1 MISTF
6 SKMHNS
12 LFTKIILTITAL
24 SFMSLFGVSGY
35 INTANSNK
43 PVIKV
48 DDLEISQSEFNY
60 LLQKEL
66 SKLKDTDTLDQEQ
79 AEARKAEISA
89 ELAKI
94 KLDDLLLEN
103 TMKKYNV
110 DVTDGLVSQIIQISP
125 QFLNNGKFDRE
136 MYKWYLNRNN
146 MSEQDLVAE
155 IKRNIGRKI
164 LVETQVAGFNVPQVL
179 QTQMQK
185 VLGQRR
191 TFKYIKLIANNAK
204 IDRQPSKEE
213 LDQYYEDFNEEFRVP
228 EKRDITVL
236 SLPLETIE
244 KSIDVSDDEI
254 NTYYKEHIEEY
265 EQPEKRHVLQMA
277 FENEDDAKKAKAEL
291 AGKDFMTVAKEN
303 GQSEEDTDF
312 GAVAKSDLSDEL
324 ADVVFSLAKGQVSQP
339 EKINGSWQI
348 LKVTEIEPANI
359 MPREQADAQIKKTI
373 QEERAYDGSYELMT
387 KLEDQLGAG
396 ATLQEIADSFGIVL
410 ARVENLTED
419 GSFNGSV
426 IGKKLAEDESYDA
439 AKADIA
445 ELKADI
451 AELVKNKDVIDAAFS
466 YNAGEV
472 SQTIEGDD
480 GLIVVEINKIHES
493 HIQPENDVIDKI
505 TALWKDSEK
514 VSVTQELADNIN
526 HDLESG
532 DALNEV
538 AARYNLPVM
547 KTMPITR
554 GETFADLNFD
564 EMKTLFSTDK
574 NEVKVLQKGDD
585 YLIAETSAVYDDSAA
600 LGKEEKDFLKQALQI
615 EISQELSDALL
626 HGYAKDYKVEVN
638 YGRMGIN
645 D

>member
-35 INTANSNK
+35 INSANSNK

-48 DDLEISQSEFNY
+48 DNLEISQSEFNY
-60 LLQKEL
+60 MLQKEL
-66 SKLKDTDTLDQEQ
+66 SKLKDMDSANPEE

-103 TMKKYNV
+103 TMKKFKV
-110 DVTDGLVSQIIQISP
+110 DVTDSLVSQIIQISP
-125 QFLNNGKFDRE
+125 QFLNNGQFDRE
-136 MYKWYLNRNN
+136 MYKWYMNKNN
-146 MSEQDLVAE
+146 LTEKDLVAE

-164 LVETQVAGFNVPQVL
+164 LVETQVEGFKVPEVL
-179 QTQMQK
+179 QSQMQK

-191 TFKYIKLIANNAK
+191 TFKYIKLAAADAK
-204 IDRQPSKEE
+204 IDRKPSQEE

-228 EKRDITVL
+228 EKRDVKVL

-244 KSIDVSDDEI
+244 KSINVSDDEI

-277 FENEDDAKKAKAEL
+277 FENEEDAKKAKAEL

-348 LKVTEIEPANI
+348 LKVTDIIPASST
-359 MPREQADAQIKKTI
+359 PRAQANAQIKKTI

-387 KLEDQLGAG
+387 SIEDKLGAG
-396 ATLQEIADSFGIVL
+396 ATLQEIADSFGIAL

-419 GSFNGSV
+419 GSFDGAL
-426 IGKKLAEDESYDA
+426 IGKKLTEDGSSDA
-439 AKADIA
+439 VNV
-445 ELKADI
+445 DI

-480 GLIVVEINKIHES
+480 GLIVVEVEKVHES
-493 HIQPENDVIDKI
+493 HIQPENEVTAKI
-505 TALWKDSEK
+505 TKLWQESEK
-514 VSVTQELADNIN
+514 VSITQELVDNIN
-526 HDLESG
+526 HDLEAG
-532 DALNEV
+532 DTLSEV
-538 AARYNLPVM
+538 AGRYNLPVM

-554 GETFADLNFD
+554 GETFADLNFND
-564 EMKTLFSTDK
+564 MKTLFSANK
-574 NEVKVLQKGDD
+574 EEAKVLQHGDD
-585 YLIAETSAVYDDSAA
+585 YLIAETNEVYDDSSA
-600 LGKEEKDFLKQALQI
+600 LSQEDKNFLKQALQA
-615 EISQELSDALL
+615 EMAQEMADALL

>member
-110 DVTDGLVSQIIQISP
+110 DVTYGLVSQIIQISP

-228 EKRDITVL
+228 EKRDITIL

-277 FENEDDAKKAKAEL
+277 FENEDDAKKAKDEL

-339 EKINGSWQI
+339 AKINGSWQI

-396 ATLQEIADSFGIVL
+396 ATLQEIANSFDIALTKVKNL
-410 ARVENLTED
+410 AEDGSFYSALTYSALKEAKNLTED
-419 GSFNGSV
+419 GSS
-426 IGKKLAEDESYDA
+426 DA
-439 AKADIA
+439 VN
-445 ELKADI
+445 ADI

-564 EMKTLFSTDK
+564 EMKTLFSADK

>member
-35 INTANSNK
+35 INSANSNK

-48 DDLEISQSEFNY
+48 DNLEISQSEFNY
-60 LLQKEL
+60 MLQKEL
-66 SKLKDTDTLDQEQ
+66 SKLKDMDSANPEE

-103 TMKKYNV
+103 TMKKFKV
-110 DVTDGLVSQIIQISP
+110 DVTDSLVSQIIQISP
-125 QFLNNGKFDRE
+125 QFLNNGQFDRE
-136 MYKWYLNRNN
+136 MYKWYMNKNN
-146 MSEQDLVAE
+146 LTEKDLVAE

-164 LVETQVAGFNVPQVL
+164 LVETQVEGFKVPEVL
-179 QTQMQK
+179 QSQMQK

-191 TFKYIKLIANNAK
+191 TFKYIKLAAADAK
-204 IDRQPSKEE
+204 IDRKPSQEE
-213 LDQYYEDFNEEFRVP
+213 LDQYYEDFTEDFRVP
-228 EKRDITVL
+228 EKRDVKIL

-244 KSIDVSDDEI
+244 KSINVSDDEI

-277 FENEDDAKKAKAEL
+277 FENEEDAKKAKAEL

-312 GAVAKSDLSDEL
+312 GDVAKSDLSDEL
-324 ADVVFSLAKGQVSQP
+324 ADVVFSLAKGQISKP
-339 EKINGSWQI
+339 ENINGGWQI
-348 LKVTEIEPANI
+348 LKVTDIIPASST
-359 MPREQADAQIKKTI
+359 PRAQANAQIKKTI

-387 KLEDQLGAG
+387 SIEDKLGAG
-396 ATLQEIADSFGIVL
+396 ATLQEIADSFGIAL

-419 GSFNGSV
+419 GSFDGAL
-426 IGKKLAEDESYDA
+426 IGKKLTEDGSSDA
-439 AKADIA
+439 VNV
-445 ELKADI
+445 DI

-480 GLIVVEINKIHES
+480 GLIVVEVEKVHES
-493 HIQPENDVIDKI
+493 HIQPENEVTAKI
-505 TALWKDSEK
+505 TKLWQESEK
-514 VSVTQELADNIN
+514 VSITQELVDNIN
-526 HDLESG
+526 HDLEAG
-532 DALNEV
+532 DSLSEV
-538 AARYNLPVM
+538 AGRYNLPVM

-554 GETFADLNFD
+554 GETFADLNFND
-564 EMKTLFSTDK
+564 MKTLFSAGK
-574 NEVKVLQKGDD
+574 EEAKVLQHGDD
-585 YLIAETSAVYDDSAA
+585 YLIAETNEVYDDSSA
-600 LGKEEKDFLKQALQI
+600 LSQEDKNFLKQALQA
-615 EISQELSDALL
+615 EMAQEMADALL

>member
-35 INTANSNK
+35 INSANSNK

-48 DDLEISQSEFNY
+48 DNLEISQSEFNY
-60 LLQKEL
+60 MLQKEL
-66 SKLKDTDTLDQEQ
+66 SKLKDMDSANPEE

-94 KLDDLLLEN
+94 KLEDLLLEN
-103 TMKKYNV
+103 TMKKFKV
-110 DVTDGLVSQIIQISP
+110 DVTDSLVSQIIQISP

-136 MYKWYLNRNN
+136 MYKWYMNKNN
-146 MSEQDLVAE
+146 LTEKDLVAE

-164 LVETQVAGFNVPQVL
+164 LVETQVEGFKVPEVL
-179 QTQMQK
+179 QSQMQK

-191 TFKYIKLIANNAK
+191 TFKYIKLAAADAK
-204 IDRQPSKEE
+204 IDRKPSQEE

-228 EKRDITVL
+228 EKRDVKVL

-244 KSIDVSDDEI
+244 KSINVSDDEI
-254 NTYYKEHIEEY
+254 NAYYKEHIEEY
-265 EQPEKRHVLQMA
+265 EQPEKRHVLQLA
-277 FENEDDAKKAKAEL
+277 FEDEESAKKAEAEL
-291 AGKDFMTVAKEN
+291 AAKDFMAVAAEN
-303 GQSEEDTDF
+303 GQSAEDTDF
-312 GAVAKSDLSDEL
+312 GDVAKSDLSDEL
-324 ADVVFSLAKGQVSQP
+324 ADVVFSLAKGQISKP
-339 EKINGSWQI
+339 ENINGGWQI
-348 LKVTEIEPANI
+348 LKVTDIIPASST
-359 MPREQADAQIKKTI
+359 PRAQANAQIKKTI

-387 KLEDQLGAG
+387 KLEDKLGAG
-396 ATLQEIADSFGIVL
+396 ATLQEIADSFDIAL

-419 GSFNGSV
+419 GSFDGAL
-426 IGKKLAEDESYDA
+426 IGKKLTEDGSSDA
-439 AKADIA
+439 VNV
-445 ELKADI
+445 DI

-480 GLIVVEINKIHES
+480 GLIVVEVEKVHES
-493 HIQPENDVIDKI
+493 HIQPENEVTAKI
-505 TALWKDSEK
+505 TKLWQESEK
-514 VSVTQELADNIN
+514 VSITQELVDNIN
-526 HDLESG
+526 HDLEAG
-532 DALNEV
+532 DTLSEV
-538 AARYNLPVM
+538 AGRYNLPVM

-554 GETFADLNFD
+554 GETFADLNFND
-564 EMKTLFSTDK
+564 MKTLFSAGK
-574 NEVKVLQKGDD
+574 EEAKVLQHGDD
-585 YLIAETSAVYDDSAA
+585 YLIAETNEVYDDSSA
-600 LGKEEKDFLKQALQI
+600 LSQEDKNFLKQALQA
-615 EISQELSDALL
+615 EMAQEMADALL

>member
-35 INTANSNK
+35 INSANSNK

-48 DDLEISQSEFNY
+48 DNLEISQSEFNY
-60 LLQKEL
+60 MLQKEL
-66 SKLKDTDTLDQEQ
+66 SKLKDMDSANPEE

-103 TMKKYNV
+103 TMKKFKV
-110 DVTDGLVSQIIQISP
+110 DVTDSLVSQIIQISP

-136 MYKWYLNRNN
+136 MYKWYMNKNN
-146 MSEQDLVAE
+146 LTEKDLVAE

-164 LVETQVAGFNVPQVL
+164 LVETQVEGFKVPEVL
-179 QTQMQK
+179 QSQMQK

-191 TFKYIKLIANNAK
+191 TFKYIKLAAADAK
-204 IDRQPSKEE
+204 IDRKPSQEE

-228 EKRDITVL
+228 EKRDITIL

-277 FENEDDAKKAKAEL
+277 FENEESAKKAEAEL
-291 AGKDFMTVAKEN
+291 AAKDFMAVAAEN
-303 GQSEEDTDF
+303 GQSAEDTDF
-312 GAVAKSDLSDEL
+312 GDVAKSDLSDEL
-324 ADVVFSLAKGQVSQP
+324 ADVVFSLAKGQISKP
-339 EKINGSWQI
+339 ENINGGWQI
-348 LKVTEIEPANI
+348 LKVTDIIPASST
-359 MPREQADAQIKKTI
+359 PRAQANAQIKKTI

-387 KLEDQLGAG
+387 SIEDKFGAG
-396 ATLQEIADSFGIVL
+396 VSLADIAKEYNIELVDVKNL
-410 ARVENLTED
+410 AED
-419 GSFNGSV
+419 GSSDN
-426 IGKKLAEDESYDA
+426 KDKQLAEV
-439 AKADIA
+439 
-445 ELKADI
+445 L
-451 AELVKNKDVIDAAFS
+451 KNKDVIDAAFS

-480 GLIVVEINKIHES
+480 GLIVVEVEKVHES
-493 HIQPENDVIDKI
+493 HIQPENEVTAKI
-505 TALWKDSEK
+505 TKLWQESEK
-514 VSVTQELADNIN
+514 VSITQELVDNIN
-526 HDLESG
+526 HDLEAG
-532 DALNEV
+532 DTLSEV
-538 AARYNLPVM
+538 AGRYNLPVM

-554 GETFADLNFD
+554 GETFADLNFND
-564 EMKTLFSTDK
+564 MKTLFSAGK
-574 NEVKVLQKGDD
+574 EEAKVLQHGDD
-585 YLIAETSAVYDDSAA
+585 YLIAETNEVYDDSSA
-600 LGKEEKDFLKQALQI
+600 LSQEDKNFLKQALQA
-615 EISQELSDALL
+615 EMAQEMADALL

>member
-35 INTANSNK
+35 INSANSNK

-60 LLQKEL
+60 MLQKEL
-66 SKLKDTDTLDQEQ
+66 SKLKDMDSANPEE

-103 TMKKYNV
+103 TMKKFKV
-110 DVTDGLVSQIIQISP
+110 DVTDSLVSQIIQISP
-125 QFLNNGKFDRE
+125 QFLNNGQFDRE
-136 MYKWYLNRNN
+136 MYKWYMNKNN
-146 MSEQDLVAE
+146 LTEKDLVAE

-164 LVETQVAGFNVPQVL
+164 LVETQVEGFKVPEVL
-179 QTQMQK
+179 QSQMQK

-191 TFKYIKLIANNAK
+191 TFKYIKLAAADAK
-204 IDRQPSKEE
+204 IDRKPSQEE

-244 KSIDVSDDEI
+244 KSINVSDDEI
-254 NTYYKEHIEEY
+254 NAYYKEHIEEY
-265 EQPEKRHVLQMA
+265 EQPEKRHVLQLA
-277 FENEDDAKKAKAEL
+277 FENEESAKKAETEL
-291 AGKDFMTVAKEN
+291 AAKDFMAVAAEN
-303 GQSEEDTDF
+303 GQSAEDTDF
-312 GAVAKSDLSDEL
+312 GDVAKSDLSDEL
-324 ADVVFSLAKGQVSQP
+324 ADVVFSLAKGQTSKP
-339 EKINGSWQI
+339 ENINGGWQI
-348 LKVTEIEPANI
+348 LKVTDIIPASST
-359 MPREQADAQIKKTI
+359 PRAQANAQIKKTI

-387 KLEDQLGAG
+387 KLEDKLGAG
-396 ATLQEIADSFGIVL
+396 ATLQEIADSFGIAL

-419 GSFNGSV
+419 GSFDGAV
-426 IGKKLAEDESYDA
+426 IGKKLAADESYDA
-439 AKADIA
+439 AKV
-445 ELKADI
+445 DI

-480 GLIVVEINKIHES
+480 GLIVVEVEKIHES
-493 HIQPENDVIDKI
+493 HIQPENEVTAKI
-505 TALWKDSEK
+505 TKLWQESEK
-514 VSVTQELADNIN
+514 VSITQELVDNIN
-526 HDLESG
+526 HDLEAG
-532 DALNEV
+532 DTLSEV
-538 AARYNLPVM
+538 AGRYNLPVM

-554 GETFADLNFD
+554 GETFADLNFND
-564 EMKTLFSTDK
+564 MKTLFSANK
-574 NEVKVLQKGDD
+574 EEAKVLQHGDD
-585 YLIAETSAVYDDSAA
+585 YLIAETNEVYDDSSA
-600 LGKEEKDFLKQALQI
+600 LSQEDKNFLKQALQA
-615 EISQELSDALL
+615 EMAQEMADALL

>member
-79 AEARKAEISA
+79 TEARKAEISA

-228 EKRDITVL
+228 EKRDITIL

-303 GQSEEDTDF
+303 GQSEKDTDF

-387 KLEDQLGAG
+387 KLEDKLGAG
-396 ATLQEIADSFGIVL
+396 ATLQEIAGSFDIALTKVKDLTEDGSFDSALIYSAL
-410 ARVENLTED
+410 KEAENLTED
-419 GSFNGSV
+419 GSS
-426 IGKKLAEDESYDA
+426 DA
-439 AKADIA
+439 VN
-445 ELKADI
+445 ADI

>member
-35 INTANSNK
+35 INSANSNK

-48 DDLEISQSEFNY
+48 DNLEISQSEFNY
-60 LLQKEL
+60 MLQKEL
-66 SKLKDTDTLDQEQ
+66 SKLKDMDSANPEE

-103 TMKKYNV
+103 TMKKFKV
-110 DVTDGLVSQIIQISP
+110 DVTDSLVSQIIQISP
-125 QFLNNGKFDRE
+125 QFLNNGQFDRE
-136 MYKWYLNRNN
+136 MYKWYMNKNN
-146 MSEQDLVAE
+146 LTEKDLVAE

-164 LVETQVAGFNVPQVL
+164 LVETQVEGFKVPEVL
-179 QTQMQK
+179 QSQMQK

-191 TFKYIKLIANNAK
+191 TFKYIKLAAADAK
-204 IDRQPSKEE
+204 IDRKPSQEE
-213 LDQYYEDFNEEFRVP
+213 LDQYYEDFTEDFRVP
-228 EKRDITVL
+228 EKRDVKIL

-244 KSIDVSDDEI
+244 KSINVSDDEI

-277 FENEDDAKKAKAEL
+277 FENEEDAKKAKAEL

-312 GAVAKSDLSDEL
+312 GDVAKSDLSDEL
-324 ADVVFSLAKGQVSQP
+324 ADVVFSLAKGQISKP
-339 EKINGSWQI
+339 ENINGGWQI
-348 LKVTEIEPANI
+348 LKVTDIIPASST
-359 MPREQADAQIKKTI
+359 PRAQANAQIKKTI

-387 KLEDQLGAG
+387 SIEDKLGAG
-396 ATLQEIADSFGIVL
+396 ATLQEIADSFDIALTKVKDLTEDGSFYSAL
-410 ARVENLTED
+410 TYSALKEAKNLTED
-419 GSFNGSV
+419 GSS
-426 IGKKLAEDESYDA
+426 DA
-439 AKADIA
+439 VNVDIA
-445 ELKADI
+445 EL
-451 AELVKNKDVIDAAFS
+451 LKNKDVIDAAFS

-480 GLIVVEINKIHES
+480 GLIVVEVEKVHES
-493 HIQPENDVIDKI
+493 HIQPENEVTAKI
-505 TALWKDSEK
+505 TKLWQESEK
-514 VSVTQELADNIN
+514 VSITQELVDNIN
-526 HDLESG
+526 HDLEAG
-532 DALNEV
+532 DTLSEV
-538 AARYNLPVM
+538 AGRYNLPVM

-554 GETFADLNFD
+554 GETFADLNFND
-564 EMKTLFSTDK
+564 MKTLFSAGK
-574 NEVKVLQKGDD
+574 EEAKVLQHGDD
-585 YLIAETSAVYDDSAA
+585 YLIAETNEVYDDSSA
-600 LGKEEKDFLKQALQI
+600 LSQEDKNFLKQALQA
-615 EISQELSDALL
+615 EMAQEMADALL

>member
-60 LLQKEL
+60 MLQKEL
-66 SKLKDTDTLDQEQ
+66 TKLKDMDSANPEE
-79 AEARKAEISA
+79 AEARKAEISS

-103 TMKKYNV
+103 TMKKFKV
-110 DVTDGLVSQIIQISP
+110 DVTDSLVSQIIQISP
-125 QFLNNGKFDRE
+125 QFLNNGQFDRE
-136 MYKWYLNRNN
+136 MYKWYMNKNGLT
-146 MSEQDLVAE
+146 EKDLVAE

-164 LVETQVAGFNVPQVL
+164 LIETQVEGFKVPEVL
-179 QTQMQK
+179 QSQMQK

-191 TFKYIKLIANNAK
+191 TFKYIKLAAAEAK
-204 IDRQPSKEE
+204 IDRKPSKEE
-213 LDQYYEDFNEEFRVP
+213 LDQYYEDFTEDFRVP
-228 EKRDITVL
+228 EKRDVKVL

-244 KSIDVSDDEI
+244 KSINVSDDEI

-265 EQPEKRHVLQMA
+265 EQPEKRHVLQLV
-277 FENEDDAKKAKAEL
+277 FEDEESAKKAEAEL
-291 AGKDFMTVAKEN
+291 AAKDFMAVAAEN
-303 GQSEEDTDF
+303 GQSAEDTDF

-324 ADVVFSLAKGQVSQP
+324 ADVVFSLAKGQTSKP
-339 EKINGSWQI
+339 ENINGSWQI
-348 LKVTEIEPANI
+348 LQVTDIIPASAT
-359 MPREQADAQIKKTI
+359 PREQANAQIKKTI

-387 KLEDQLGAG
+387 SIEDKLGAG
-396 ATLQEIADSFGIVL
+396 VSLADIAKEYNVEL
-410 ARVENLTED
+410 AAVKNLAED
-419 GSFNGSV
+419 GSSDNTD
-426 IGKKLAEDESYDA
+426 KQLAEV
-439 AKADIA
+439 
-445 ELKADI
+445 L
-451 AELVKNKDVIDAAFS
+451 KNKDVIDAAFS

-480 GLIVVEINKIHES
+480 GLILVEVEKIHES
-493 HIQPENDVIDKI
+493 HIQPENDVIAKI
-505 TALWKDSEK
+505 TKLWQESEK
-514 VSVTQELADNIN
+514 VSITQELVDNIN
-526 HDLESG
+526 HDLEAG
-532 DALNEV
+532 DSLSEV
-538 AARYNLPVM
+538 ATRYNLPVM

-554 GETFADLNFD
+554 GETFADLNFND
-564 EMKTLFSTDK
+564 MKTLFSADK
-574 NEVKVLQKGDD
+574 EEAKVLQHGDD
-585 YLIAETSAVYDDSAA
+585 YLIAETNEVYDDSSA
-600 LGKEEKDFLKQALQI
+600 LSKEDKDFLKQALQA
-615 EISQELSDALL
+615 EMAQEMADALL

>member
-228 EKRDITVL
+228 EKRDITIL

-277 FENEDDAKKAKAEL
+277 FENEEDAKKAKAEL

-339 EKINGSWQI
+339 AKINGSWQI

-396 ATLQEIADSFGIVL
+396 ATLQEIANSFDIALTKVKNL
-410 ARVENLTED
+410 AEDGSFDTALTYSALKEAKNLTED
-419 GSFNGSV
+419 GSS
-426 IGKKLAEDESYDA
+426 DA
-439 AKADIA
+439 VN
-445 ELKADI
+445 ADI

>member
-35 INTANSNK
+35 INSANSNK

-48 DDLEISQSEFNY
+48 DNLEISQSEFNY
-60 LLQKEL
+60 MLQKEL
-66 SKLKDTDTLDQEQ
+66 SKLKDMDSANPEE

-103 TMKKYNV
+103 TMKKFKV
-110 DVTDGLVSQIIQISP
+110 DVTDSLVSQIIQISP
-125 QFLNNGKFDRE
+125 QFLNNGQFDRE
-136 MYKWYLNRNN
+136 MYKWYMNKNN
-146 MSEQDLVAE
+146 LTEKDLVAE

-164 LVETQVAGFNVPQVL
+164 LVETQVEGFKVPEVL
-179 QTQMQK
+179 QSQMQK

-191 TFKYIKLIANNAK
+191 TFKYIKLAAADAK
-204 IDRQPSKEE
+204 IDRKPSQEE
-213 LDQYYEDFNEEFRVP
+213 LDQYYEDFTEDFRVP
-228 EKRDITVL
+228 EKRDVKIL
-236 SLPLETIE
+236 SLPLEAIE
-244 KSIDVSDDEI
+244 KSINVSDDEI

-277 FENEDDAKKAKAEL
+277 FENEEDAKKAKAEL

-348 LKVTEIEPANI
+348 LKVTDIIPASST
-359 MPREQADAQIKKTI
+359 PRAQANAQIKKTI

-387 KLEDQLGAG
+387 SIEDKLGAG
-396 ATLQEIADSFGIVL
+396 ATLQEIADSFGIAL
-410 ARVENLTED
+410 ARVENLTEN
-419 GSFNGSV
+419 GSFDGAL
-426 IGKKLAEDESYDA
+426 IGKKLTEDGSSDA
-439 AKADIA
+439 VNV
-445 ELKADI
+445 DI

-480 GLIVVEINKIHES
+480 GLIVVEVEKVHES
-493 HIQPENDVIDKI
+493 HIQPENEVTAKI
-505 TALWKDSEK
+505 TKLWQESEK
-514 VSVTQELADNIN
+514 VSITQELVDNIN
-526 HDLESG
+526 HDLEAG
-532 DALNEV
+532 DTLSEV
-538 AARYNLPVM
+538 AGRYNLPVM

-554 GETFADLNFD
+554 GETFADLNFND
-564 EMKTLFSTDK
+564 MKTLFSANK
-574 NEVKVLQKGDD
+574 EEAKVLQHGDD
-585 YLIAETSAVYDDSAA
+585 YLIAETNEVYDDSSA
-600 LGKEEKDFLKQALQI
+600 LSQEDKNFLKQALQA
-615 EISQELSDALL
+615 EMAQEMADALL

>member
-35 INTANSNK
+35 INSANSNK

-48 DDLEISQSEFNY
+48 DNLEISQSEFNY
-60 LLQKEL
+60 MLQKEL
-66 SKLKDTDTLDQEQ
+66 SKLKDMDSANPEE

-103 TMKKYNV
+103 TMKKFKV
-110 DVTDGLVSQIIQISP
+110 DVTDSLVSQIIQISP
-125 QFLNNGKFDRE
+125 QFLNNGQFDRE
-136 MYKWYLNRNN
+136 MYKWYMNKNN
-146 MSEQDLVAE
+146 LTEKDLVAE

-164 LVETQVAGFNVPQVL
+164 LVETQVEGFKVPEVL
-179 QTQMQK
+179 QSQMQK

-191 TFKYIKLIANNAK
+191 TFKYIKLAAADAK
-204 IDRQPSKEE
+204 IDRKPSQEE

-228 EKRDITVL
+228 EKRDVKVL

-244 KSIDVSDDEI
+244 KSINVSDDEI

-265 EQPEKRHVLQMA
+265 EQPEKRHVLQLA
-277 FENEDDAKKAKAEL
+277 FEDEESAKKAEAEL

-324 ADVVFSLAKGQVSQP
+324 ADVVFSLAKGQISKP
-339 EKINGSWQI
+339 ENINGGWQI
-348 LKVTEIEPANI
+348 LKVTDIIPASST
-359 MPREQADAQIKKTI
+359 PRAQANAQIKKTI

-387 KLEDQLGAG
+387 SIEDKLGAG
-396 ATLQEIADSFGIVL
+396 ATLQEIADSFDIALTKVKDLTEDGSFYSAVTYSAL
-410 ARVENLTED
+410 KEAKNLTED
-419 GSFNGSV
+419 GSS
-426 IGKKLAEDESYDA
+426 DA
-439 AKADIA
+439 VNV
-445 ELKADI
+445 DI

-480 GLIVVEINKIHES
+480 GLIVVEVEKIHES
-493 HIQPENDVIDKI
+493 HIQPENEVTAKI
-505 TALWKDSEK
+505 TKLWQESEK
-514 VSVTQELADNIN
+514 VSITQELVDNIN
-526 HDLESG
+526 HDLEAG
-532 DALNEV
+532 DTLSEV
-538 AARYNLPVM
+538 AGRYNLPVM

-554 GETFADLNFD
+554 GETFADLNFND
-564 EMKTLFSTDK
+564 MKTLFSANK
-574 NEVKVLQKGDD
+574 EEAKVLQHGDD
-585 YLIAETSAVYDDSAA
+585 YLIAETNEVYDDSSA
-600 LGKEEKDFLKQALQI
+600 LSQEDKDFLKQALQA
-615 EISQELSDALL
+615 EMAQEMADALL

>member
-12 LFTKIILTITAL
+12 LFTKIILSVTAL

-110 DVTDGLVSQIIQISP
+110 DVTDSLVSQIIQISP

-228 EKRDITVL
+228 EKRDITIL

-387 KLEDQLGAG
+387 KLEDKLGAG
-396 ATLQEIADSFGIVL
+396 ATLQEIANSFDIALTKVKNL
-410 ARVENLTED
+410 AEDGSFDTALTYSALKEAKNLTED
-419 GSFNGSV
+419 GSS
-426 IGKKLAEDESYDA
+426 DA
-439 AKADIA
+439 VN
-445 ELKADI
+445 ADI

-564 EMKTLFSTDK
+564 EMKALFSTDK

>member
-35 INTANSNK
+35 INSANSNK

-48 DDLEISQSEFNY
+48 DNLEISQSEFNY
-60 LLQKEL
+60 MLQKEL
-66 SKLKDTDTLDQEQ
+66 SKLKDMDSANPEE

-103 TMKKYNV
+103 TMKKFKV
-110 DVTDGLVSQIIQISP
+110 DVTDSLVSQIIQISP
-125 QFLNNGKFDRE
+125 QFLNNGQFDRE
-136 MYKWYLNRNN
+136 MYKWYMNKNN
-146 MSEQDLVAE
+146 LTEKDLVAE

-164 LVETQVAGFNVPQVL
+164 LVETQVEGFKVPEVL
-179 QTQMQK
+179 QSQMQK

-191 TFKYIKLIANNAK
+191 TFKYIKLAAADAK
-204 IDRQPSKEE
+204 IDRKPSQEE

-228 EKRDITVL
+228 EKRDITIL

-265 EQPEKRHVLQMA
+265 EQPEKRHVLQLA
-277 FENEDDAKKAKAEL
+277 FEDEESAKKAETEL
-291 AGKDFMTVAKEN
+291 AAKDFMAVAAEN
-303 GQSEEDTDF
+303 GQSAEDTDF
-312 GAVAKSDLSDEL
+312 GDVEKSDLSDEL
-324 ADVVFSLAKGQVSQP
+324 ADVVFSLAKGQISKP
-339 EKINGSWQI
+339 ENINGGWQI
-348 LKVTEIEPANI
+348 LKVTDIIPASST
-359 MPREQADAQIKKTI
+359 PRAQANAQIKKTI

-387 KLEDQLGAG
+387 SIEDKLGAG
-396 ATLQEIADSFGIVL
+396 VSLADIAKEYNIELVDVKNL
-410 ARVENLTED
+410 AED
-419 GSFNGSV
+419 GSSDN
-426 IGKKLAEDESYDA
+426 KDKQLAEV
-439 AKADIA
+439 
-445 ELKADI
+445 L
-451 AELVKNKDVIDAAFS
+451 KNKDVIDAAFS

-480 GLIVVEINKIHES
+480 GLIVVEVEKVHES
-493 HIQPENDVIDKI
+493 HIQPENEVTEKI
-505 TALWKDSEK
+505 TKLWQESEK
-514 VSVTQELADNIN
+514 VSITQELVDNIN
-526 HDLESG
+526 HDLEAG
-532 DALNEV
+532 DTLSEV
-538 AARYNLPVM
+538 AGRYNLPVM

-554 GETFADLNFD
+554 GETFADLNFND
-564 EMKTLFSTDK
+564 MKTLFSAGK
-574 NEVKVLQKGDD
+574 EEAKVLQHGDD
-585 YLIAETSAVYDDSAA
+585 YLIAETNEVYDDSSA
-600 LGKEEKDFLKQALQI
+600 LSQEDKNFLKQALQA
-615 EISQELSDALL
+615 EMAQEMADALL

>member
-66 SKLKDTDTLDQEQ
+66 AKLKDTDTMSQEE

-110 DVTDGLVSQIIQISP
+110 DVTDSLVSQIIQVSP
-125 QFLNNGKFDRE
+125 QFLNNGRFDRE
-136 MYKWYLNRNN
+136 MYKWYLNRSGL
-146 MSEQDLVAE
+146 SEQDLVAE
-155 IKRNIGRKI
+155 IKRNVGRKI
-164 LVETQVAGFNVPQVL
+164 LIETQVAGFNVPEVL
-179 QTQMQK
+179 QHQMQK

-191 TFKYIKLIANNAK
+191 TFKYIKLVADNAK

-213 LDQYYEDFNEEFRVP
+213 LDQYYEDFNEEFRIP
-228 EKRDITVL
+228 EKRDVKIL

-244 KSIDVSDDEI
+244 KSISVSDDEI
-254 NTYYKEHIEEY
+254 AAYYKEHVEEF

-277 FENEDDAKKAKAEL
+277 FENKEAAEKAEAEL
-291 AGKDFMTVAKEN
+291 AGKDFMAVAKEN

-324 ADVVFSLAKGQVSQP
+324 ADVVFSLAKGQTSQP

-348 LKVTEIEPANI
+348 LKVTEIVPANV
-359 MPREQADAQIKKTI
+359 MPRGQANAQIKKTI

-387 KLEDQLGAG
+387 KLEDKLGAG
-396 ATLQEIADSFGIVL
+396 ASLQDIAADFGIAL
-410 ARVENLTED
+410 AEVKNLTEE
-419 GSFNGSV
+419 GSS
-426 IGKKLAEDESYDA
+426 DA
-439 AKADIA
+439 VSADIA
-445 ELKADI
+445 EL
-451 AELVKNKDVIDAAFS
+451 LKNKDVLDAAFS

-480 GLIVVEINKIHES
+480 GLVVVEVEKIHES
-493 HIQPENDVIDKI
+493 YIQPENEVTAKI
-505 TALWKDSEK
+505 TKLWKDSEK
-514 VSVTQELADNIN
+514 VSVTQELADNIS
-526 HDLESG
+526 HDLEAG
-532 DALNEV
+532 DDISEV
-538 AARYNLPVM
+538 ASRYNLPVM

-554 GETFADLNFD
+554 GETFADLNFE
-564 EMKTLFSTDK
+564 EMKTLFSADK
-574 NEVKVLQKGDD
+574 NEAKVLQRVDD
-585 YLIAETSAVYDDSAA
+585 YVIAETNEVYDDSAA
-600 LGKEEKDFLKQALQI
+600 LNKADKDFLKQALQA
-615 EISQELSDALL
+615 EMTQELSDAMLR
-626 HGYAKDYKVEVN
+626 GYAKDYKVEVN

>member
-228 EKRDITVL
+228 EKRDITIL

-277 FENEDDAKKAKAEL
+277 FENEDDAKKAKDEL

-339 EKINGSWQI
+339 AKINGSWQI

-396 ATLQEIADSFGIVL
+396 ATLQEIANSFDIALTKVKNL
-410 ARVENLTED
+410 AEDGSFYSALTYSALKEAKNLTED
-419 GSFNGSV
+419 GSS
-426 IGKKLAEDESYDA
+426 DA
-439 AKADIA
+439 VN
-445 ELKADI
+445 ADI

-564 EMKTLFSTDK
+564 EMKTLFSADK

>member
-35 INTANSNK
+35 INSANSNK

-48 DDLEISQSEFNY
+48 DNLEISQSEFNY
-60 LLQKEL
+60 MLQKEL
-66 SKLKDTDTLDQEQ
+66 SKLKDMDSANPEE

-103 TMKKYNV
+103 TMKKFKV
-110 DVTDGLVSQIIQISP
+110 DVTDSLVSQIIQISP
-125 QFLNNGKFDRE
+125 QFLNNGQFDRE
-136 MYKWYLNRNN
+136 MYKWYMNKNN
-146 MSEQDLVAE
+146 LTEKDLVAE

-164 LVETQVAGFNVPQVL
+164 LVETQVEGFKVPEVL
-179 QTQMQK
+179 QSQMQK

-191 TFKYIKLIANNAK
+191 TFKYIKLAAADAK
-204 IDRQPSKEE
+204 IDRKPSQEE

-228 EKRDITVL
+228 EKRDVKVL

-254 NTYYKEHIEEY
+254 NAYYKEHIEEY

-277 FENEDDAKKAKAEL
+277 FENEEDAKKAKAEL

-312 GAVAKSDLSDEL
+312 GDVAKSDLSDEL
-324 ADVVFSLAKGQVSQP
+324 ADVVFSLAKGQISKP
-339 EKINGSWQI
+339 ENINGGWQI
-348 LKVTEIEPANI
+348 LKVTDIIPASST
-359 MPREQADAQIKKTI
+359 PRAQANAQIKKTI

-387 KLEDQLGAG
+387 SIEDKLGAG
-396 ATLQEIADSFGIVL
+396 ATLQEIADSFDIALTKVKDLTEDGSFYSAVTYSAL
-410 ARVENLTED
+410 KEAKNLTED
-419 GSFNGSV
+419 GSS
-426 IGKKLAEDESYDA
+426 DA
-439 AKADIA
+439 VNV
-445 ELKADI
+445 DI

-480 GLIVVEINKIHES
+480 GLIVVEVEKIHES
-493 HIQPENDVIDKI
+493 HIQPENEVTAKI
-505 TALWKDSEK
+505 TKLWQESEK
-514 VSVTQELADNIN
+514 VSITQELVDNIN
-526 HDLESG
+526 HDLEAG
-532 DALNEV
+532 DTLSEV
-538 AARYNLPVM
+538 AGRYNLPVM

-554 GETFADLNFD
+554 GETFADLNFND
-564 EMKTLFSTDK
+564 MKTLFSANK
-574 NEVKVLQKGDD
+574 EEAKVLQHGDD
-585 YLIAETSAVYDDSAA
+585 YLIAETNEVYDDSSA
-600 LGKEEKDFLKQALQI
+600 LSQEDKNFLKQALQA
-615 EISQELSDALL
+615 EMAQEMADALL

>member
-277 FENEDDAKKAKAEL
+277 FENEEDAKKAKAEL

-387 KLEDQLGAG
+387 KLEDKLGAG
-396 ATLQEIADSFGIVL
+396 ATLQEIADSFDIAL

-419 GSFNGSV
+419 GSFDGAL
-426 IGKKLAEDESYDA
+426 IGKKLTEDGSSDA
-439 AKADIA
+439 VNV
-445 ELKADI
+445 DI

-480 GLIVVEINKIHES
+480 GLIVVEVEKVHES
-493 HIQPENDVIDKI
+493 HIQPENEVTAKI
-505 TALWKDSEK
+505 TKLWQESEK
-514 VSVTQELADNIN
+514 VSITQELVDNIN
-526 HDLESG
+526 HDLEAG
-532 DALNEV
+532 DTLSEV
-538 AARYNLPVM
+538 AGRYNLPVM

-554 GETFADLNFD
+554 GETFADLNFND
-564 EMKTLFSTDK
+564 MKTLFSAGK
-574 NEVKVLQKGDD
+574 EEAKVLQHGDD
-585 YLIAETSAVYDDSAA
+585 YLIAETNEVYDDSSA
-600 LGKEEKDFLKQALQI
+600 LSQEDKNFLKQALQA
-615 EISQELSDALL
+615 EMAQEMADALL

>member
-35 INTANSNK
+35 INSANSNK

-48 DDLEISQSEFNY
+48 DNLEISQSEFNY
-60 LLQKEL
+60 MLQKEL
-66 SKLKDTDTLDQEQ
+66 SKLKDMDSANPEE

-89 ELAKI
+89 ELGKI

-103 TMKKYNV
+103 TMKKFKV
-110 DVTDGLVSQIIQISP
+110 DVTDSLVSQIIQISP
-125 QFLNNGKFDRE
+125 QFLNNGQFDRE
-136 MYKWYLNRNN
+136 MYKWYMNKNN
-146 MSEQDLVAE
+146 LTEKDLVAE

-164 LVETQVAGFNVPQVL
+164 LVETQVEGFKVPEVL
-179 QTQMQK
+179 QSQMQK

-191 TFKYIKLIANNAK
+191 TFKYIKLAAADAK
-204 IDRQPSKEE
+204 IDRKPSQEE

-228 EKRDITVL
+228 EKRDITIL

-265 EQPEKRHVLQMA
+265 EQPEKRHVLQLA
-277 FENEDDAKKAKAEL
+277 FEDEESAKKAEAEL
-291 AGKDFMTVAKEN
+291 AAKDFMAVAAEN
-303 GQSEEDTDF
+303 GQSAEDTDF
-312 GAVAKSDLSDEL
+312 GDVEKSDLSDEL
-324 ADVVFSLAKGQVSQP
+324 ADVVFSLAKGQISKP
-339 EKINGSWQI
+339 ENINGGWQI
-348 LKVTEIEPANI
+348 LKVTDIIPASST
-359 MPREQADAQIKKTI
+359 PRAQANAQIKKTI

-387 KLEDQLGAG
+387 SIEDKLGAG
-396 ATLQEIADSFGIVL
+396 VSLADIAKEYNIELVDVKNL
-410 ARVENLTED
+410 AED
-419 GSFNGSV
+419 GSSDN
-426 IGKKLAEDESYDA
+426 KDKQLAEV
-439 AKADIA
+439 
-445 ELKADI
+445 L
-451 AELVKNKDVIDAAFS
+451 KNKDVIDAAFS

-480 GLIVVEINKIHES
+480 GLIVVEVEKVHES
-493 HIQPENDVIDKI
+493 HIQPENEVTAKI
-505 TALWKDSEK
+505 TKLWQESEK
-514 VSVTQELADNIN
+514 VSITQELVDNIN
-526 HDLESG
+526 HDLEAG
-532 DALNEV
+532 DTLSEV
-538 AARYNLPVM
+538 AGRYNLPVM

-554 GETFADLNFD
+554 GETFADLNFND
-564 EMKTLFSTDK
+564 MKTLFSANK
-574 NEVKVLQKGDD
+574 EEAKVLQHGDD
-585 YLIAETSAVYDDSAA
+585 YLIAETNEVYDDSSA
-600 LGKEEKDFLKQALQI
+600 LSQEDKNFLKQALQA
-615 EISQELSDALL
+615 EMAQEMADALL

>member
-35 INTANSNK
+35 INSANSNK

-48 DDLEISQSEFNY
+48 DNLEISQSEFNY
-60 LLQKEL
+60 MLQKEL
-66 SKLKDTDTLDQEQ
+66 SKLKDMDSANPEE

-103 TMKKYNV
+103 TMKKFKV
-110 DVTDGLVSQIIQISP
+110 DVTDSLVSQIIQISP

-136 MYKWYLNRNN
+136 MYKWYMNKNN
-146 MSEQDLVAE
+146 LTEKDLVAE

-164 LVETQVAGFNVPQVL
+164 LVETQVEGFKVPEVL
-179 QTQMQK
+179 QSQMQK

-191 TFKYIKLIANNAK
+191 TFKYIKLAAAEAK
-204 IDRQPSKEE
+204 IDRKLSQEE
-213 LDQYYEDFNEEFRVP
+213 LDQYYEDFTEDFRVP

-277 FENEDDAKKAKAEL
+277 FENEEDAKKAKAEL

-387 KLEDQLGAG
+387 SIEDKLGAG
-396 ATLQEIADSFGIVL
+396 ATLQEIADSFDIGLTKVK
-410 ARVENLTED
+410 NLTED
-419 GSFNGSV
+419 GSFYSALTYSALTEAKNLTEDGS
-426 IGKKLAEDESYDA
+426 SDA
-439 AKADIA
+439 VNV
-445 ELKADI
+445 DI

-480 GLIVVEINKIHES
+480 GLIVVEVEKVHES
-493 HIQPENDVIDKI
+493 HIQPENEVTAKI
-505 TALWKDSEK
+505 TKLWQESEK
-514 VSVTQELADNIN
+514 VSITQELVDNIN
-526 HDLESG
+526 HDLEAG
-532 DALNEV
+532 DTLSEV
-538 AARYNLPVM
+538 AGRYNLPVM

-554 GETFADLNFD
+554 GETFADLNFND
-564 EMKTLFSTDK
+564 MKTLFSAGK
-574 NEVKVLQKGDD
+574 EEAKVLQHGDD
-585 YLIAETSAVYDDSAA
+585 YLIAETNEVYDDSSA
-600 LGKEEKDFLKQALQI
+600 LSQEDKNFLKQALQA
-615 EISQELSDALL
+615 EMAQEMADALL

>member
-228 EKRDITVL
+228 EKRDITIL

-244 KSIDVSDDEI
+244 KSINVSDDEI

-387 KLEDQLGAG
+387 KLEDKLGAG
-396 ATLQEIADSFGIVL
+396 ATLQEIANSFDIALTKVKNL
-410 ARVENLTED
+410 AEDGSFYSALTYSALKEAKNLTED
-419 GSFNGSV
+419 GSS
-426 IGKKLAEDESYDA
+426 DA
-439 AKADIA
+439 VN
-445 ELKADI
+445 ADI

>member
-35 INTANSNK
+35 INSANSNK

-60 LLQKEL
+60 MLQKEL
-66 SKLKDTDTLDQEQ
+66 SKLKDMDSANPEE

-103 TMKKYNV
+103 TMKKFKV
-110 DVTDGLVSQIIQISP
+110 DVTDSLVSQIIQISP
-125 QFLNNGKFDRE
+125 QFLNNGQFDRE
-136 MYKWYLNRNN
+136 MYKWYMNKNN
-146 MSEQDLVAE
+146 LTEKDLVAE

-164 LVETQVAGFNVPQVL
+164 LVETQVEGFKVPEVL
-179 QTQMQK
+179 QSQMQK

-191 TFKYIKLIANNAK
+191 TFKYIKLAAADAK
-204 IDRQPSKEE
+204 IDRKPSQEE

-228 EKRDITVL
+228 EKRDVKVL

-244 KSIDVSDDEI
+244 KSINVSDDEI

-265 EQPEKRHVLQMA
+265 EQPEKRHVLQLA
-277 FENEDDAKKAKAEL
+277 FEDEESAKKAEAEL
-291 AGKDFMTVAKEN
+291 AAKDFMAVAAEN
-303 GQSEEDTDF
+303 GQSAEDTDF
-312 GAVAKSDLSDEL
+312 GDVAKSDLSDEL
-324 ADVVFSLAKGQVSQP
+324 ADVVFSLAKGQISKP
-339 EKINGSWQI
+339 ENINGGWQI
-348 LKVTEIEPANI
+348 LKVTDIIPASST
-359 MPREQADAQIKKTI
+359 PRAQANAQIKKTI

-387 KLEDQLGAG
+387 SIEDKLGAG
-396 ATLQEIADSFGIVL
+396 VSLADIAKEYNIELVDVKNL
-410 ARVENLTED
+410 AED
-419 GSFNGSV
+419 GSSDN
-426 IGKKLAEDESYDA
+426 KDKQLAEV
-439 AKADIA
+439 
-445 ELKADI
+445 L
-451 AELVKNKDVIDAAFS
+451 KNKDVIDAAFS

-480 GLIVVEINKIHES
+480 GLIVVEVEKVHES
-493 HIQPENDVIDKI
+493 HIQPENEVTAKI
-505 TALWKDSEK
+505 TKLWQESEK
-514 VSVTQELADNIN
+514 VSITQELVDNIN
-526 HDLESG
+526 HDLEAG
-532 DALNEV
+532 DTLSEV
-538 AARYNLPVM
+538 AGRYNLPVM

-554 GETFADLNFD
+554 GETFADLNFND
-564 EMKTLFSTDK
+564 MKTLFSAGK
-574 NEVKVLQKGDD
+574 EEAKVLQHGDD
-585 YLIAETSAVYDDSAA
+585 YLIAETNEVYDDSSA
-600 LGKEEKDFLKQALQI
+600 LSQEDKNFLKQALQA
-615 EISQELSDALL
+615 EMAQEMADALL

>member
-110 DVTDGLVSQIIQISP
+110 DVTDSLVSQIIQISP

-228 EKRDITVL
+228 EKRDITIL

-387 KLEDQLGAG
+387 KLEDKLGAG
-396 ATLQEIADSFGIVL
+396 ATLQEIANSFDIALTKVKNL
-410 ARVENLTED
+410 AEDGSFDTALTYSALKEAKNLTED
-419 GSFNGSV
+419 GSS
-426 IGKKLAEDESYDA
+426 DA
-439 AKADIA
+439 VN
-445 ELKADI
+445 ADI

-564 EMKTLFSTDK
+564 EMKTLFSADK
-574 NEVKVLQKGDD
+574 NEVKLLQKGDD

>member
-35 INTANSNK
+35 INSANSNK

-48 DDLEISQSEFNY
+48 DNLEISQSEFNY
-60 LLQKEL
+60 MLQKEL
-66 SKLKDTDTLDQEQ
+66 SKLKDMDSANPEE

-103 TMKKYNV
+103 TMKKFKV
-110 DVTDGLVSQIIQISP
+110 DVTDSLVSQIIQISP

-136 MYKWYLNRNN
+136 MYKWYMNKNN
-146 MSEQDLVAE
+146 LTEKDLVAE

-164 LVETQVAGFNVPQVL
+164 LVETQVEGFKVPEVL
-179 QTQMQK
+179 QSQMQK

-191 TFKYIKLIANNAK
+191 TFKYIKLAAADAK
-204 IDRQPSKEE
+204 IDRKPSQEE
-213 LDQYYEDFNEEFRVP
+213 LDQYYEDFTEDFRVP
-228 EKRDITVL
+228 EKRDVKIL

-244 KSIDVSDDEI
+244 KSINVSDDEI

-265 EQPEKRHVLQMA
+265 EQPEKRHVLQLA
-277 FENEDDAKKAKAEL
+277 FEDEESAKKAEAEL
-291 AGKDFMTVAKEN
+291 AAKDFMAVAAEN
-303 GQSEEDTDF
+303 GQSAEDTDF
-312 GAVAKSDLSDEL
+312 GDVAKSDLSDEL
-324 ADVVFSLAKGQVSQP
+324 ADVVFSLAKGQISKP
-339 EKINGSWQI
+339 ENINGGWQI
-348 LKVTEIEPANI
+348 LKVTDIIPASST
-359 MPREQADAQIKKTI
+359 PRAQANAQIKKTI

-387 KLEDQLGAG
+387 SIEDKLGAG
-396 ATLQEIADSFGIVL
+396 ATLQEIADSFDIALTKVKDLTEDGSFYSAL
-410 ARVENLTED
+410 TYTALKEAKNLTED
-419 GSFNGSV
+419 GSS
-426 IGKKLAEDESYDA
+426 DA
-439 AKADIA
+439 VNV
-445 ELKADI
+445 DI

-480 GLIVVEINKIHES
+480 GLIVVEVEKVHES
-493 HIQPENDVIDKI
+493 HIQPENEVTAKI
-505 TALWKDSEK
+505 TKLWQESEK
-514 VSVTQELADNIN
+514 VSITQELVDNIN
-526 HDLESG
+526 HDLEAG
-532 DALNEV
+532 DTLSEV
-538 AARYNLPVM
+538 AGRYNLPVM

-554 GETFADLNFD
+554 GETFADLNFND
-564 EMKTLFSTDK
+564 MKTLFSAGK
-574 NEVKVLQKGDD
+574 EEAKVLQHGDD
-585 YLIAETSAVYDDSAA
+585 YLIAETNEVYDDSSA
-600 LGKEEKDFLKQALQI
+600 LSQEDKNFLKQALQA
-615 EISQELSDALL
+615 EMAQEMADALL

>member
-79 AEARKAEISA
+79 TEARKAEISA

-110 DVTDGLVSQIIQISP
+110 DVTDSLVSQIIQISP

-228 EKRDITVL
+228 EKRDITIL

-277 FENEDDAKKAKAEL
+277 FENEEDAKKAKAEL

-339 EKINGSWQI
+339 AKINGSWQI

-387 KLEDQLGAG
+387 KLEDKLGAG
-396 ATLQEIADSFGIVL
+396 ATLQEIAGSFDIALTKVKD
-410 ARVENLTED
+410 LTED
-419 GSFNGSV
+419 GSS
-426 IGKKLAEDESYDA
+426 DA
-439 AKADIA
+439 VN
-445 ELKADI
+445 ADI

>member
-35 INTANSNK
+35 INSANSNK

-48 DDLEISQSEFNY
+48 DNLEISQSEFNY
-60 LLQKEL
+60 MLQKEL
-66 SKLKDTDTLDQEQ
+66 SKLKDMDSANPEE

-103 TMKKYNV
+103 TMKKFKV
-110 DVTDGLVSQIIQISP
+110 DVTDSLVSQIIQISP
-125 QFLNNGKFDRE
+125 QFLNNGQFDRE
-136 MYKWYLNRNN
+136 MYKWYMNKNN
-146 MSEQDLVAE
+146 LTEKDLVAE

-164 LVETQVAGFNVPQVL
+164 LVETQVEGFKVPEVL
-179 QTQMQK
+179 QSQMQK

-191 TFKYIKLIANNAK
+191 TFKYIKLAAADAK
-204 IDRQPSKEE
+204 IDRKPSQEE
-213 LDQYYEDFNEEFRVP
+213 LDQYYEDFTEDFRVP
-228 EKRDITVL
+228 EKRDVKIL

-244 KSIDVSDDEI
+244 KSINVSDDEI

-265 EQPEKRHVLQMA
+265 EQPEKRHVLQLA
-277 FENEDDAKKAKAEL
+277 FEDEESAKKAEAEL
-291 AGKDFMTVAKEN
+291 AAKDFMAVAAEN
-303 GQSEEDTDF
+303 GQSAEDTDF
-312 GAVAKSDLSDEL
+312 GDVAKSDLSDEL
-324 ADVVFSLAKGQVSQP
+324 ADVVFSLAKGQISKP
-339 EKINGSWQI
+339 ENINGGWQI
-348 LKVTEIEPANI
+348 LKVTDIIPASST
-359 MPREQADAQIKKTI
+359 PRAQANAQIKKTI

-387 KLEDQLGAG
+387 SIEDKLGAG
-396 ATLQEIADSFGIVL
+396 ATLQEIADSFDIALTKVKD
-410 ARVENLTED
+410 LTED
-419 GSFNGSV
+419 GSFYSALTYTALKEAKNLTEYGS
-426 IGKKLAEDESYDA
+426 SDA
-439 AKADIA
+439 VNV
-445 ELKADI
+445 DI

-480 GLIVVEINKIHES
+480 GLIVVEVEKVHES
-493 HIQPENDVIDKI
+493 HIQPENEVTAKI
-505 TALWKDSEK
+505 TKLWQESEK
-514 VSVTQELADNIN
+514 VSITQELVDNIN
-526 HDLESG
+526 HDLEAG
-532 DALNEV
+532 DTLSEV
-538 AARYNLPVM
+538 AGRYNLPVM

-554 GETFADLNFD
+554 GETFADLNFND
-564 EMKTLFSTDK
+564 MKTLFSAGK
-574 NEVKVLQKGDD
+574 EEAKVLQHGDD
-585 YLIAETSAVYDDSAA
+585 YLIAETNEVYDDSSA
-600 LGKEEKDFLKQALQI
+600 LSQEDKNFLKQALQA
-615 EISQELSDALL
+615 EMAQEMADALL

>member
-35 INTANSNK
+35 INSANSNK

-48 DDLEISQSEFNY
+48 DNLEISQSEFNY
-60 LLQKEL
+60 MLQKEL
-66 SKLKDTDTLDQEQ
+66 SKLKDMDSANPEE

-103 TMKKYNV
+103 TMKKFKV
-110 DVTDGLVSQIIQISP
+110 DVTDSLVSQIIQISP
-125 QFLNNGKFDRE
+125 QFLNNGQFDRE
-136 MYKWYLNRNN
+136 MYKWYMNKNN
-146 MSEQDLVAE
+146 LTEKDLVAE

-164 LVETQVAGFNVPQVL
+164 LVETQVEGFKVPEVL
-179 QTQMQK
+179 QSQMQK

-191 TFKYIKLIANNAK
+191 TFKYIKLAAADAK
-204 IDRQPSKEE
+204 IDRKPSQEE

-228 EKRDITVL
+228 EKRDVKVL

-244 KSIDVSDDEI
+244 KSINVSDDEI

-265 EQPEKRHVLQMA
+265 EQPEKRHVLQLA
-277 FENEDDAKKAKAEL
+277 FEDEESAKKAEAEL
-291 AGKDFMTVAKEN
+291 AAKDFMAVATEN
-303 GQSEEDTDF
+303 GQSAEDTDF
-312 GAVAKSDLSDEL
+312 GDVAKSDLSDEL
-324 ADVVFSLAKGQVSQP
+324 ADVVFSLAKGQTSKP
-339 EKINGSWQI
+339 ENINGGWQI
-348 LKVTEIEPANI
+348 LKVTDIIPASST
-359 MPREQADAQIKKTI
+359 PRAQANAQIKKTI

-387 KLEDQLGAG
+387 SIEDKLGAG
-396 ATLQEIADSFGIVL
+396 ATLQEIADSFDIAL

-419 GSFNGSV
+419 GSFDGAL
-426 IGKKLAEDESYDA
+426 IGKKLTEDESSDA
-439 AKADIA
+439 VNV
-445 ELKADI
+445 DI

-480 GLIVVEINKIHES
+480 GLIVVEVEKVHES
-493 HIQPENDVIDKI
+493 HIQPENEVTAKI
-505 TALWKDSEK
+505 TKLWQESEK
-514 VSVTQELADNIN
+514 VSITQELVDNIN
-526 HDLESG
+526 HDLEAG
-532 DALNEV
+532 DTLSEV
-538 AARYNLPVM
+538 AGRYNLPVM

-554 GETFADLNFD
+554 GETFADLNFND
-564 EMKTLFSTDK
+564 MKTLFSAGK
-574 NEVKVLQKGDD
+574 EEAKVLQHGDD
-585 YLIAETSAVYDDSAA
+585 YLIAETNEVYDDSSA
-600 LGKEEKDFLKQALQI
+600 LSQEDKNFLKQALQA
-615 EISQELSDALL
+615 EMAQEMADALL

>member
-110 DVTDGLVSQIIQISP
+110 DVTDSLVSQIIQISP

-228 EKRDITVL
+228 EKRDITIL

-387 KLEDQLGAG
+387 KLEDKLGAG
-396 ATLQEIADSFGIVL
+396 ATLQEIANSFDIALTKVKNL
-410 ARVENLTED
+410 AEDGSFYSALTYSALKEAKNLTED
-419 GSFNGSV
+419 GSS
-426 IGKKLAEDESYDA
+426 DA
-439 AKADIA
+439 VN
-445 ELKADI
+445 ADI